1 MRYLVVILVLMSLT
15 VIETVQ
21 ASPKD
26 LMNDVSIKNLKGEQQ
41 QLGLKFKMA
50 NYLLIHSPIRRRIKK
65 SNNEELNDLF
75 NAAEFNFELVAIKIK
90 KKNWIEANAIIDSV
104 IRDLTNVSRMLNKK
118 KIDRN
123 KYLENSKRVES
134 FIMPAWSDLS
144 KDDRQ
149 FLEQK
154 NKEILFLVEHSKI
167 SAGKEKYV
175 LASESLIDAY
185 KLKTQLLVM
194 LKHENTVVYDLLFD
208 SAEEEFNYLLKRSMH
223 YLELVEGVLQNN
235 TFNKETSRLIDSYV
249 QQGTQGIDKA
259 KVMKKSKEHEKAVL
273 VLDKAIKNLSGALK
287 IMGVRP

>member
-1 MRYLVVILVLMSLT
+1 MRYRVVVLLLMSLT

-21 ASPKD
+21 TSQKE
-26 LMNDVSIKNLKGEQQ
+26 LMHDVVIKNLKGEQQ

-50 NYLLIHSPIRRRIKK
+50 NYLLMHSPIRRRIKK

-75 NAAEFNFELVAIKIK
+75 DAAEFNFELVAIKIK
-90 KKNWIEANAIIDSV
+90 RKNWIEANAIIDSV
-104 IRDLTNVSRMLNKK
+104 IRDLTNVSRMLSKK
-118 KIDRN
+118 RIDRN

-149 FLEQK
+149 FLELK
-154 NKEILFLVEHSKI
+154 NKEIVFLVERSTFLAKQ
-167 SAGKEKYV
+167 EKYV

-185 KLKTQLLVM
+185 KLKSQLLVM

-208 SAEEEFNYLLKRSMH
+208 SSEEEFNYLLKRSMH

-235 TFNKETSRLIDSYV
+235 SFNKETSRLIDSYV

-259 KVMKKSKEHEKAVL
+259 QVMKKSKQHEKAVL